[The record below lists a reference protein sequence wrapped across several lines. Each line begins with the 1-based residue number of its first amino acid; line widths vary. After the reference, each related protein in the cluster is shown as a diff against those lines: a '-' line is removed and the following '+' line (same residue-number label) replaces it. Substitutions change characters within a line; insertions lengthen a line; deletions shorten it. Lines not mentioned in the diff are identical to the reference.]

1 MIYEY
6 KCRVCHTPH
15 TSTAYGREGSR
26 CFAGECTGTLK
37 RVYSFTTLR
46 PMAEHFNATV
56 GKPISS
62 NRQFDEALKVK
73 SAEMTDR
80 LGFEQRYVRIE
91 PEQAGATQEG
101 MEATYREQVATG
113 QRETK
118 LIL

>member
-6 KCRVCHTPH
+6 KCPACNTHLHTNRH
-15 TSTAYGREGSR
+15 GIEGTACEH
-26 CFAGECTGTLK
+26 CTAPIK
-37 RVYSFTTLR
+37 RVYSFAVQR

-56 GKPISS
+56 GKPIGS

-73 SAEMTDR
+73 SAEMTER
-80 LGFEQRYVRIE
+80 LGFEQRYVRID